1 MRFRLVTEASAAAME
16 IERLMVAHSR
26 NLPAT
31 VAQDMFDNY
40 MRFSAMAYR
49 AGMIGTP
56 KTHLMIHCFQQ
67 ARRKGNPRLYSCYRD
82 ESLNGLVSR
91 VASSVHQSVFAVSV
105 LKKIHISERICIQK
119 AAHKS
124 MERHG

>member
-56 KTHLMIHCFQQ
+56 KTHLMMVLVCFFIKKSS
-67 ARRKGNPRLYSCYRD
+67 ARRTVIAFLGRT
-82 ESLNGLVSR
+82 SL
-91 VASSVHQSVFAVSV
+91 AP
-105 LKKIHISERICIQK
+105 I
-119 AAHKS
+119 
-124 MERHG
+124 